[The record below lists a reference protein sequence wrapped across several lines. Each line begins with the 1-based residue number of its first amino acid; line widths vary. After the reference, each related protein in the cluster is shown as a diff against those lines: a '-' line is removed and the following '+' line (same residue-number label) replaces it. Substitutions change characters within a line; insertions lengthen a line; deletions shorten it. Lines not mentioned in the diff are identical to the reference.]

1 MSGLKILVGF
11 IIEDCSNMPKIRKA
25 LEDGLSLCGRVKY
38 GIEDGE
44 FFNPLYE
51 HISRDFYKMR
61 AIRVLDIPSLM
72 VEDIS
77 EEEYFR
83 DKPAILG
90 LDCYI
95 ASFRLNLL
103 GFDSYD
109 RFDFF
114 IFTGGL
120 CNIYP
125 VIYNNDLVTSFSSLL
140 PDFDFNYMLVRTKIK
155 TKDVSSIDLFLRIDN
170 RNKNAYL
177 SSLYNPII
185 GDFCYNKD
193 LLYFYDIFISFND
206 FRESAEFKLYE
217 FISDN
222 TIIIGD
228 TSFTY
233 GREFDLILPIGIV
246 RSEFSFLRKDS
257 VCKVVFPPTLTKIS
271 LDALNT
277 IDVSF
282 VLSKNSS
289 VSININLGDGY
300 IELKGNSAN
309 ASFIKE
315 LEKLRISIDFY

>member
-11 IIEDCSNMPKIRKA
+11 ILNDYSDVPKIRKA
-25 LEDGLSLCGRVKY
+25 LEDGLNLCGRVKY

-51 HISRDFYKMR
+51 HISRDFYKMS

-72 VEDIS
+72 IEDIK

-83 DKPAILG
+83 DKPIVLG
-90 LDCYI
+90 LDCYT
-95 ASFRLNLL
+95 SFRLNLL

-114 IFTGGL
+114 TFTGGL

-125 VIYNNDLVTSFSSLL
+125 VIYDNELVTSFSSLL

-155 TKDVSSIDLFLRIDN
+155 TKDISSIDLFLRIDN
-170 RNKNAYL
+170 RNKNVYL

-193 LLYFYDIFISFND
+193 LLYFYYVAISSND
-206 FRESAEFKLYE
+206 FRESAEFKIYE

-222 TIIIGD
+222 TILIGD
-228 TSFTY
+228 TSLTY
-233 GREFDLILPIGIV
+233 GRESDLILPIGIV
-246 RSEFSFLRKDS
+246 KSEFSFLSKDS
-257 VCKVVFPPTLTKIS
+257 VCKVVFPPTLNKIS

>member
-11 IIEDCSNMPKIRKA
+11 TLNDYSDMPKIRKA

-51 HISRDFYKMR
+51 HISRDFYKMS

-90 LDCYI
+90 LDWHI

-114 IFTGGL
+114 VFTGGL

-125 VIYNNDLVTSFSSLL
+125 VIYGNELVTSFSSLL
-140 PDFDFNYMLVRTKIK
+140 PDFDFNHMLVRTKIK

-170 RNKNAYL
+170 RNKNVYL

-193 LLYFYDIFISFND
+193 LLYFYDVFIRFND
-206 FRESAEFKLYE
+206 FR
-217 FISDN
+217 
-222 TIIIGD
+222 D

-246 RSEFSFLRKDS
+246 KSEFSFLRKDS

-282 VLSKNSS
+282 ILSKSS
-289 VSININLGDGY
+289 LVNININLGDGY

-315 LEKLRISIDFY
+315 LEKLRIHIDFY